1 MAEFAI
7 LMFICNFA
15 LIITYNKMN
24 DKPTFTFRDG
34 MSADEGYIQ
43 WIADIKQR
51 FRQSQIKAAVRVN
64 TAMLEFYWSMGRDI
78 VELRAESKWGS
89 GFFNQLSLDMRT
101 AFPDETG
108 FSVTNLKYMRRW
120 YAFYRERVTIR
131 HQAGDEFDD
140 ALEINSSD
148 ELNVAIRHQVGDELE
163 VAIRQ
168 QVADEIEGMEKG
180 HQVGGQLEMPEIFGR
195 IPWKHHVHIISKCK
209 SLDEALF
216 YINRVAEEG
225 WSRSRLEH
233 QVAANLFGSQ
243 GAAITNFEL
252 TLPAPQSQLAKEI
265 LKDPYNFGFLAMN
278 EEYEEKDME
287 DALVDNVT
295 QFLLELGKGFS
306 YVGRQMELQM
316 PGGQTFFPDL
326 LFYHIPQ
333 HRYVVIELKVVKYI
347 PEFAGKLNFYVTAVD
362 ELLRGENDNPTV
374 GLIICKS
381 TDKTVV
387 EWSLRD
393 INKPLGV
400 SSYQLEEVV
409 ERTVKELELKKGKC
423 S

>member
-1 MAEFAI
+1 MS
-7 LMFICNFA
+7 
-15 LIITYNKMN
+15 
-24 DKPTFTFRDG
+24 DKPTFTFRNG
-34 MSADEGYIQ
+34 MTADEGYVQ

-51 FRQSQIKAAVRVN
+51 FRQSQIMAAVRVN

-78 VELRAESKWGS
+78 VELRAESKWGT
-89 GFFNQLSLDMRT
+89 GFFDQLSLDMRT
-101 AFPDETG
+101 TFPDETG
-108 FSVTNLKYMRRW
+108 FSVTNLKYMKRW
-120 YAFYRERVTIR
+120 YAFYSERVAIRLQVSDEFAAALVSKTSNKQDVTIR
-131 HQAGDEFDD
+131 QQPA
-140 ALEINSSD
+140 D
-148 ELNVAIRHQVGDELE
+148 ELQDL
-163 VAIRQ
+163 IRQ
-168 QVADEIEGMEKG
+168 QPADESGPK
-180 HQVGGQLEMPEIFGR
+180 VGSRLEMPEIFGR
-195 IPWKHHVHIISKCK
+195 IPWFHHVHIISKCQ
-209 SLDEALF
+209 SLEEALF

-225 WSRSRLEH
+225 WSRSRLEA
-233 QVAANLFGSQ
+233 QVATNLFGSQ
-243 GAAITNFEL
+243 GAAITNFEH

-265 LKDPYNFGFLAMN
+265 LKDPYHFGFLSMA

-287 DALVDNVT
+287 DALVSNVT
-295 QFLLELGKGFS
+295 RFLMELGKGFS

-362 ELLRGENDNPTV
+362 ELLRGEGDNPTV

-400 SSYQLEEVV
+400 SRYQLEEVV
-409 ERTVKELELKKGKC
+409 ERTVKELEQKRENNHNKK
-423 S
+423 

>member
-1 MAEFAI
+1 MS
-7 LMFICNFA
+7 
-15 LIITYNKMN
+15 

-34 MSADEGYIQ
+34 MTADEGYVQ

-51 FRQSQIKAAVRVN
+51 FRQSQIKAAMRVN
-64 TAMLEFYWSMGRDI
+64 TAMLEFYWSMGQDI
-78 VELRAESKWGS
+78 VELRAESKWGT
-89 GFFNQLSLDMRT
+89 GFFDQLSLDMRT

-108 FSVTNLKYMRRW
+108 FSVTNLKYMKRW
-120 YAFYRERVTIR
+120 YAFYSERV
-131 HQAGDEFDD
+131 
-140 ALEINSSD
+140 
-148 ELNVAIRHQVGDELE
+148 AICPQVGDEFGAAL
-163 VAIRQ
+163 VSKTGDKQNVTIRQ
-168 QVADEIEGMEKG
+168 QPADESGPK
-180 HQVGGQLEMPEIFGR
+180 VGSRLEMPEIFGR
-195 IPWKHHVHIISKCK
+195 IPWFHHVHIISKCQ
-209 SLDEALF
+209 SLEEALF

-225 WSRSRLEH
+225 WSRSRLED
-233 QVAANLFGSQ
+233 QIAANLFSSQ
-243 GAAITNFEL
+243 GAAVTNFEH

-265 LKDPYNFGFLAMN
+265 LKDPYHFGFLSMA

-287 DALVDNVT
+287 DALVSNVT
-295 QFLLELGKGFS
+295 RFLMELGKGFS

-362 ELLRGENDNPTV
+362 ELLRGEGDNPTV

-393 INKPLGV
+393 IINKPLGV
-400 SSYQLEEVV
+400 SRYQLEEVV
-409 ERTVKELELKKGKC
+409 ERTVKELEMRKNEEVRK
-423 S
+423 

>member
-1 MAEFAI
+1 MS
-7 LMFICNFA
+7 
-15 LIITYNKMN
+15 

-34 MSADEGYIQ
+34 MIADEGYVQ
-43 WIADIKQR
+43 WSTDIKQR

-64 TAMLEFYWSMGRDI
+64 TAMLEFYWSVGRDL
-78 VELRAESKWGS
+78 VTLRAEERWGA
-89 GFFNQLSLDMRT
+89 GVVKQFAFDMRQ

-108 FSVTNLKYMRRW
+108 FSDTNVKYMKRW
-120 YAFYRERVTIR
+120 YLFYYEQVIK
-131 HQAGDEFDD
+131 
-140 ALEINSSD
+140 S
-148 ELNVAIRHQVGDELE
+148 HQVGD
-163 VAIRQ
+163 Q
-168 QVADEIEGMEKG
+168 IEGLEKG
-180 HQVGGQLEMPEIFGR
+180 HQVGDQLEMPEIFGR
-195 IPWKHHVHIISKCK
+195 IPWKHHVHIISKCQ
-209 SLDEALF
+209 SLEEALF

-225 WSRSRLEH
+225 WSRSRLED

-243 GAAITNFEL
+243 GAAVTNFEH

-265 LKDPYNFGFLAMN
+265 LKDPYHFGFLSMG

-287 DALVDNVT
+287 DALVSNVT
-295 QFLLELGKGFS
+295 RFLMELGKGFS

-362 ELLRGENDNPTV
+362 ELLRGEGDNPTV

-400 SSYQLEEVV
+400 SRYQLEEVV
-409 ERTVKELELKKGKC
+409 ERTVKELEMRKNEGARK
-423 S
+423 